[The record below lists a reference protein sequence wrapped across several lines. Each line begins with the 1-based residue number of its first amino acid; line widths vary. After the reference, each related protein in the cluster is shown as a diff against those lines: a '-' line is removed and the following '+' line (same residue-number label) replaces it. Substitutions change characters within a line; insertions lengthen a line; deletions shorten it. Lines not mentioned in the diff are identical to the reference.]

1 MQHSDAVSNLSLAR
15 CDAAG
20 GDSAQKAVVL
30 HHGHQHGEGVR
41 GAVCRRGY
49 VPDDGVQQWLH
60 RRVLWRAARFGQHA
74 VCPSLQCNVPG
85 IECSQPMKMC
95 ITGLGI
101 HPWQQ
106 SPLTLT
112 LAGYLT
118 IASSLSGQGQTLSG
132 DANEMKLYAG
142 VPVGL
147 MHRAQGSPAAPPK
160 HPDAQT
166 GQKWNSLLHR
176 SAPLLRQAYLPAQAD
191 DYIYASIDLR
201 AASLGRGNG
210 CALFG
215 ERWLLKVEHHH
226 SKRHIQGP
234 CKMSVSGRVPY
245 SGLRWGRCL
254 LATPSLPQ
262 TLSAAKALHWHPP
275 IALPRPPCQVFCR
288 KYVALSAAK
297 A

>member
-1 MQHSDAVSNLSLAR
+1 MGLDRRRQRRSTCVMQHSDAVSNLSLAR

-160 HPDAQT
+160 HPDAQ
-166 GQKWNSLLHR
+166 NR
-176 SAPLLRQAYLPAQAD
+176 S
-191 DYIYASIDLR
+191 
-201 AASLGRGNG
+201 
-210 CALFG
+210 
-215 ERWLLKVEHHH
+215 
-226 SKRHIQGP
+226 
-234 CKMSVSGRVPY
+234 KMELSTSPQRSSV
-245 SGLRWGRCL
+245 
-254 LATPSLPQ
+254 APSLS
-262 TLSAAKALHWHPP
+262 TCASRRLFLCFH
-275 IALPRPPCQVFCR
+275 
-288 KYVALSAAK
+288 
-297 A
+297 